1 MVVFIVSGRGV
12 SCMDNSTKKSKKFVL
27 PLIVILSLTIAAG
40 IFLLLKNNKS
50 VPFNDEANKK
60 VLDQMSKDQ
69 VAPSGINP
77 SDLTK
82 VNALINEG
90 KDAEAKKILDNLKN
104 ASGLQQ
110 YDRLNIYSSLAGV
123 CKRLKDRSCL
133 KEVIIFNQEN
143 NRVDVYLLIDVA
155 QLEKNNNPDQSRD
168 YYAQAK
174 KYIDENG
181 GQSYVEK
188 LNASNEVSINYDEV
202 INGSR

>member
-1 MVVFIVSGRGV
+1 
-12 SCMDNSTKKSKKFVL
+12 MDNSTKKSKKFVL
-27 PLIVILSLTIAAG
+27 PLIVILSLLVAAAV
-40 IFLLLKNNKS
+40 FLLVKNNKS

-60 VLDQMSKDQ
+60 VLDQNNKDQ

-82 VNALINEG
+82 VNSLINEG
-90 KDAEAKKILDNLKN
+90 KDAEAKKILDDLKN
-104 ASGLQQ
+104 AGGLQQ
-110 YDRLNIYSSLAGV
+110 YDRLNIYSSLSGV
-123 CKRLKDRSCL
+123 CKRLKDVSCL

-155 QLEKNNNPDQSRD
+155 QLEKNNNPDQSRN

-188 LNASNEVSINYDEV
+188 LNGSNEVSINYDEV